1 MITLD
6 SVRALLA
13 EADNHTLT
21 ITLEVNPALPENQ
34 AVTPAWRIWLKNALK
49 DVEAGLDT
57 HQAEAWR
64 AIRPRLDAFFQDY
77 TPQSRGLALYL
88 GQGLE
93 RVYELS
99 VAFENRA
106 VFGAPVIAPLL
117 WAVDEYEPYLIIQV
131 DQEKAQF
138 LTAYLGGAGTE
149 ETITLE
155 LSSEDWR
162 QYTLVPS
169 TAATVSSGGGGITQG
184 SHRDRFMDR
193 VDEQI
198 ERFHRQVVSQAQEL
212 IKKNGAQRIILAGSE
227 EAAHAVRRLMPEALA
242 QAVIAILPIPL
253 RAAPHDVLAQ
263 ALPVALDYE
272 RKHEVRLVDQVIG
285 MAKAGGRGALGRD
298 AVLAALEQRRVE
310 VLFVPWPL
318 TDRDLRSRL
327 SVQAFEAGSDIE
339 MVRGA
344 AADKLD
350 EAGGLAARL
359 YYAV

>member
-6 SVRALLA
+6 SVRTLLA
-13 EADNHTLT
+13 EADNYTLT

-34 AVTPAWRIWLKNALK
+34 AVNPAWRIWLKNALK
-49 DVEAGLDT
+49 DVEAGLDAD
-57 HQAEAWR
+57 QAEAWR
-64 AIRPRLDAFFQDY
+64 AIRPRLDAFFSDY

-88 GQGLE
+88 GRSLE
-93 RVYELS
+93 RLYELS

-106 VFGAPVIAPLL
+106 ILGAPVVAPLL
-117 WAVDEYEPYLIIQV
+117 WAVDEYEPYLIVQV

-155 LSSEDWR
+155 LSSDDWR
-162 QYTLVPS
+162 QYTMAPS
-169 TAATVSSGGGGITQG
+169 AAPMMTGGGTIQG

-198 ERFHRQVVSQAQEL
+198 ERFHRQVASQAQEL
-212 IKKNGAQRIILAGSE
+212 ARKNNAQRIILAGSE
-227 EAAHAVRRLMPEALA
+227 EAAHAVRRLMPEAMA

-253 RAAPHDVLAQ
+253 RATPHEVLAQ

-272 RKHEVRLVDQVIG
+272 RRHEAKLVDHVIG
-285 MAKAGGRGALGRD
+285 LAKSGGRGALGRD
-298 AVLAALEQRRVE
+298 SVLAALDQQRVE

-318 TDRDLRSRL
+318 ADRDLRARL

-339 MVRGA
+339 MVRGE
-344 AADKLD
+344 AADKL
-350 EAGGLAARL
+350 EAAGGLAARL

>member
-6 SVRALLA
+6 SVRTLLA
-13 EADNHTLT
+13 EADDHTLT
-21 ITLEVNPALPENQ
+21 ITLDVNPALPENQ

-49 DVEAGLDT
+49 DVEAGLDAE
-57 HQAEAWR
+57 QAEAWR

-77 TPQSRGLALYL
+77 IPSSRGLALYM
-88 GQGLE
+88 GRSLE

-106 VFGAPVIAPLL
+106 LFGAPVIAPLL

-131 DQEKAQF
+131 DQEKAHF
-138 LTAYLGGAGTE
+138 LTAFLGGAGTE

-162 QYTLVPS
+162 QYTMAPTMAPVM
-169 TAATVSSGGGGITQG
+169 AGGGTIQG

-212 IKKNGAQRIILAGSE
+212 VKKNGAQRIILAGSE

-242 QAVIAILPIPL
+242 QAVVAILPIPL
-253 RAAPHDVLAQ
+253 RAAPHEVLAQ

-272 RKHEVRLVDQVIG
+272 RQHEARLVEQVIG
-285 MAKAGGRGALGRD
+285 MAKSGGRGALGRD
-298 AVLAALEQRRVE
+298 AVLAALEERRVE

-318 TDRDLRSRL
+318 TDRDLRARL
-327 SVQAFEAGSDIE
+327 SVQAFEAGSDVE
-339 MVRGA
+339 MVRGEA
-344 AADKLD
+344 AQKLD
-350 EAGGLAARL
+350 AVGGLAARL